1 MCVFVCVCVLDG
13 GCRKFE
19 EVEEEEEEARSEGIP
34 FVWICVCVYI
44 SESVLP
50 MRAFSSHV
58 TQEIVVAFLFC

>member
-1 MCVFVCVCVLDG
+1 MCVCMCVCWVG
-13 GCRKFE
+13 GCRKF
-19 EVEEEEEEARSEGIP
+19 EEEEEARSEGIP

-58 TQEIVVAFLFC
+58 TQEIVVASLFC